1 MWAASVAGQIA
12 ARLSHRAAAIAKTL
26 LLFSL
31 LYVCFCAFLHQ
42 HTCAERLVSETF
54 RSPVIHLFSSAL
66 VRFLR
71 FLRGL
76 GVTLGTFRLL
86 FLSRSSPSLC
96 CEMFCGCGCSELR
109 NVSSEITSNR
119 SPLLCSSSADCF
131 VHPGFLQVCMKEK
144 FN

>member
-26 LLFSL
+26 RLFAL

-54 RSPVIHLFSSAL
+54 HSPMIHLFSSAL

-71 FLRGL
+71 FL
-76 GVTLGTFRLL
+76 
-86 FLSRSSPSLC
+86 
-96 CEMFCGCGCSELR
+96 
-109 NVSSEITSNR
+109 
-119 SPLLCSSSADCF
+119 
-131 VHPGFLQVCMKEK
+131 
-144 FN
+144 